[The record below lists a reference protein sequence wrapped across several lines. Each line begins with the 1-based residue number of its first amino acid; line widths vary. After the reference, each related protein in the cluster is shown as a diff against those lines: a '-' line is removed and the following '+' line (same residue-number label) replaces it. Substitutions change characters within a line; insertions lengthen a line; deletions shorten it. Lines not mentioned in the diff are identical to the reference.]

1 MDGEVHSL
9 FLKARVFSRGVLR
22 DVHGTKAVEHCKA
35 HLRIPTVHQQ
45 TTIGGLMSR
54 NPLDNNEKLKD
65 RVEDFTARAKDKAS
79 QWTNTASETADHQR
93 ENAAAGLERAASTVH
108 EKAAGMPGGPRAV
121 NAAHRFADGM
131 EATATYLR
139 EHDFADMRDDV
150 ISVCRRYPA
159 QALLS
164 AAAFGFL
171 LGSAI
176 RRRR

>member
-1 MDGEVHSL
+1 MTS
-9 FLKARVFSRGVLR
+9 
-22 DVHGTKAVEHCKA
+22 
-35 HLRIPTVHQQ
+35 
-45 TTIGGLMSR
+45 
-54 NPLDNNEKLKD
+54 NPLDNTEKLKD
-65 RVEDFTARAKDKAS
+65 RVEEFRSRAKDKAS
-79 QWTNTASETADHQR
+79 HWTNTASETANQQR

-108 EKAAGMPGGPRAV
+108 EKAARMPGGPRAV
-121 NAAHRFADGM
+121 NAAHRVADGM

-139 EHDFADMRDDV
+139 EHDFAAMRDDA
-150 ISVCRRYPA
+150 INVCRRYPA